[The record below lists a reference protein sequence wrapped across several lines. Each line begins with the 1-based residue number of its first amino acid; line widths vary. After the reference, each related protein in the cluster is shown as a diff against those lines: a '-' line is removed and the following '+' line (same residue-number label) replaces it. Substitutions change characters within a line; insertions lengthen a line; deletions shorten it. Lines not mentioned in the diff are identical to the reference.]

1 LGDAAPQDETADAA
15 GTLLVARGDELLV
28 ACGGGTTLRVWELQP
43 EGKQRMPARD
53 FINGSRVQ
61 AGERL
66 G

>member
-1 LGDAAPQDETADAA
+1 MTAA
-15 GTLLVARGDELLV
+15 GTLVAARGDDLVV
-28 ACGGGTTLRVWELQP
+28 ACGGETTLRLLEVQP
-43 EGKQRMPARD
+43 EGKQRMRARD